1 MSEGGA
7 RLLVVGVDGLDFDLV
22 HRLGDRVPTLA
33 TLVAGSSP
41 HAAVFPP
48 DSVPSWTS
56 IVTGLHPV
64 EHGQLT
70 NVKFFLEDAADS
82 AVDADVNQFAD
93 RCFWEHAQGDDIAV
107 INPFLAHPPW
117 APKGTGA
124 MVSGSPF
131 AELDPQVADPRGL
144 LTGERPPRMGGFTRI
159 PEPGELAE
167 FSEETL
173 ATGRRQ
179 WDYALSQLECRRWD
193 LFFVTSLVIDR
204 VEHYTWRQFDAGPP
218 DPLADVILRAHFD
231 LDHFLARAV
240 ELQGQDG
247 RVVLLSDHGHG
258 PRASMGVNLHEL
270 LRRHGLYRVSPS
282 SSSARRRA
290 VEWLKTMA
298 YCVAPRLR
306 LENQAI
312 RLARTLPDRRAM
324 KSGSYVGRP
333 TGDSVAV
340 PDVAGSN
347 PFGGLQ
353 VPSDRAGQEA
363 VDLLLGLRYRGRPVF
378 RWIRPA
384 SEVLGQPDPEGVYP
398 DYLFEMEPEFGPT
411 WNLYGPVFAPVIT
424 RRRQSGGHTRQGV
437 YAEWPPGPDR
447 PPADSL
453 EVHRRLLELLGST

>member
-1 MSEGGA
+1 MSESGA

-22 HRLGDRVPTLA
+22 HRLADRLPTLA
-33 TLVAGSSP
+33 TLVDGSSP

-56 IVTGLHPV
+56 ILTGLHPV

-82 AVDADVNQFAD
+82 AVDADVNQFSHL
-93 RCFWEHAQGDDIAV
+93 CFWEQARGDDVAV
-107 INPFLAHPPW
+107 INPFLAYPPW

-131 AELDPQVADPRGL
+131 AERDPQLADPRGL

-159 PEPGELAE
+159 PASGELAQ

-173 ATGRRQ
+173 VTGRRQ
-179 WDYALSQLECRRWD
+179 WDYAMSQLVSRRWD

-204 VEHYTWRQFDAGPP
+204 VEHYTWRQCDAGRP
-218 DPLADVILRAHFD
+218 DPLADVIPRAHLD
-231 LDHFLARAV
+231 LEHFLARALD
-240 ELQGQDG
+240 LQGPDG

-270 LRRHGLYRVSPS
+270 LRRHGLYQVSAS

-290 VEWLKTMA
+290 VEWLKTMT
-298 YCVAPRLR
+298 YSLAPRLR
-306 LENQAI
+306 LEDQAI
-312 RLARTLPDRRAM
+312 RLARTLPARRAM

-333 TGDSVAV
+333 TGASVAV
-340 PDVAGSN
+340 PDLAGSN
-347 PFGGLQ
+347 PFGGLL
-353 VPSDRAGQEA
+353 VPTERAGREA

-378 RWIRPA
+378 RWIRPTP
-384 SEVLGQPDPEGVYP
+384 EVLGRPDPQGVYP
-398 DYLFEMEPEFGPT
+398 DYLFEMEPDFGPT

-424 RRRQSGGHTRQGV
+424 RRRQSGGHTRRGV
-437 YAEWPPGPDR
+437 YAEWPSGPDV
-447 PPADSL
+447 PPANSL
-453 EVHRRLLELLGST
+453 DVHRRLVELVG